1 MIIRNTSIT
10 IFLSCLITFS
20 SSLFAQNSIN
30 RKSTELPYKLFKT
43 VDETITISEI
53 LENNIWIDYSE
64 RNNNKTHPSDIYWMK
79 IDFQEHL
86 NTILDDSIWFLK
98 TPKFEYATLY
108 TQTKNVLHEEK
119 YGRFEF
125 SEKDRS
131 VLYGAG
137 IPFKPEHLID
147 NRYLIL
153 KLKRTAYIDKV
164 SNWKIGYVSTKTE
177 HLTRYYYSYSN
188 VKRLIPYYVFSGI
201 CIIMFFLTLA
211 FFIYSKR
218 QEFLYYMLYVLFL
231 LLYLNSEVFKLH
243 DLLFG
248 SYSLLSY
255 AFFQIAQ
262 IVINLCYILFIIHY
276 LNTKTT
282 YKKLHVA
289 LKIIAYILLFI
300 IALDAIFF
308 AFNHQ
313 IGHINLLKFEQLIMT
328 LFGIIG
334 MVYLTWKSVNKLAYF
349 VVIGSFFYM
358 AGALGLLFLSD
369 ARYMIAGATL
379 EILIFAS
386 GLAYK
391 IQEEFKQKLRFQE
404 EAIRNK
410 NKALRAQINP
420 HFIFNALSSIQH
432 FITDN
437 NKTGALKYLSK
448 FSRLTRNILE
458 SSMESRIV
466 LSDEIKMIND
476 YLALEALRFDNSF
489 KYDIIIAPD
498 VEQDIIEIPM
508 LIIQPFIENAIIH
521 GLLNKESND
530 KTLIVKFNNKESYLE
545 CIIKDNGIGRLA
557 AQKYKTRK
565 SKSRGL
571 EVTKERL
578 KSNNEA
584 DNNIKIIDKYDS
596 NNKAVGTTVIIR
608 IDY

>member
-1 MIIRNTSIT
+1 MIKRYSVITLFFSFLFLTSN
-10 IFLSCLITFS
+10 LIY
-20 SSLFAQNSIN
+20 AQNSIN
-30 RKSTELPYKLFKT
+30 RKSTPLHFDVYKTELDTLS
-43 VDETITISEI
+43 ISDVLSDLSIFNSTLLKQE
-53 LENNIWIDYSE
+53 
-64 RNNNKTHPSDIYWMK
+64 KTHPSYTYWVL
-79 IDFQEHL
+79 IDFEKHL
-86 NTILDDSIWFLK
+86 TTISKDTLWFLK
-98 TPKFEYATLY
+98 MPKFEHATLY
-108 TQTKNVLHEEK
+108 KQTKNGLSEEK

-137 IPFKPEHLID
+137 IPFKPENLIN

-153 KLKRTAYIDKV
+153 KLKRTAYINNI
-164 SNWKIGYVSTKTE
+164 SNWKIGFASTRVE
-177 HLTRYYYSYSN
+177 HLTRYYYSTAN
-188 VKRLIPYYVFSGI
+188 IKRLAPYYIFSGI

-211 FFIYSKR
+211 FYMYSQR

-243 DLLFG
+243 EVFFG
-248 SYSLLSY
+248 SYGLLSY
-255 AFFQIAQ
+255 AFFQISQMA
-262 IVINLCYILFIIHY
+262 INLCYILFIMHY

-282 YKKLHVA
+282 YKRLHVA
-289 LKIIAYILLFI
+289 LKAIAYLLVFLI
-300 IALDAIFF
+300 ILDAFF
-308 AFNHQ
+308 FGFNYL
-313 IGHINLLKFEQLIMT
+313 IGHIYLLRFEQLIMT
-328 LFGIIG
+328 VFGLVG
-334 MVYLTWKSVNKLAYF
+334 MIYLTWKSVNKLAYF

-391 IQEEFKQKLRFQE
+391 IQEEFKQKLRYQE

-489 KYDIIIAPD
+489 KYEIIVAPE

-521 GLLNKESND
+521 GLLNKKSKDKLLVIKFND
-530 KTLIVKFNNKESYLE
+530 KQTYLE
-545 CIIKDNGIGRLA
+545 CIIDDNGIGRKA
-557 AQKYKTRK
+557 AQKFKRHTN
-565 SKSRGL
+565 KSRGL
-571 EVTKERL
+571 EVTEERL
-578 KSNNEA
+578 KTNNQS
-584 DNNIKIIDKYDS
+584 DCNIEVIDKYDA
-596 NNKAVGTTVIIR
+596 NNLAVGTRVIIK
-608 IDY
+608 INY

>member
-1 MIIRNTSIT
+1 MTSN
-10 IFLSCLITFS
+10 LIY
-20 SSLFAQNSIN
+20 AQNSIN
-30 RKSTELPYKLFKT
+30 RKSTPLHFEVYKTELDTLS
-43 VDETITISEI
+43 ISDVLSNLSIFNSTLLKQEI
-53 LENNIWIDYSE
+53 
-64 RNNNKTHPSDIYWMK
+64 THPSLTYWML
-79 IDFQEHL
+79 IDFEKHL
-86 NTILDDSIWFLK
+86 TTISKDTLWFLK
-98 TPKFEYATLY
+98 MPKFEHATLY
-108 TQTKNVLHEEK
+108 KQTKNGLSEEK

-137 IPFKPEHLID
+137 IPFKPENLIY

-153 KLKRTAYIDKV
+153 KLKRTAYISNI
-164 SNWKIGYVSTKTE
+164 SNWKIGFASTHVE
-177 HLTRYYYSYSN
+177 HLTRYYYSTEN
-188 VKRLIPYYVFSGI
+188 IKRLAPYYIFSGI

-211 FFIYSKR
+211 FYIYSQR

-243 DLLFG
+243 EVFFG
-248 SYSLLSY
+248 SYGLLSY
-255 AFFQIAQ
+255 AFFQISQMA
-262 IVINLCYILFIIHY
+262 INLCYILFIIHY

-282 YKKLHVA
+282 YKRLHVA
-289 LKIIAYILLFI
+289 LKAIAYLLVFLI
-300 IALDAIFF
+300 ILDAFF
-308 AFNHQ
+308 FGFNYL
-313 IGHINLLKFEQLIMT
+313 IGHIYLLRFEQLIMT
-328 LFGIIG
+328 VFGLVG
-334 MVYLTWKSVNKLAYF
+334 MIYLIWKSVNKLAYF

-358 AGALGLLFLSD
+358 AGALALLFFSD
-369 ARYMIAGATL
+369 ARYMIAGSTL
-379 EILIFAS
+379 EVLIFAS

-391 IQEEFKQKLRFQE
+391 IQEEFKQKLRYQE

-489 KYDIIIAPD
+489 KYEIIIAPK

-521 GLLNKESND
+521 GLLNKKSKDKSLVIKFND
-530 KTLIVKFNNKESYLE
+530 KQTYLE
-545 CIIKDNGIGRLA
+545 CIIDDNGIGREA
-557 AQKYKTRK
+557 AQKFKRHTN
-565 SKSRGL
+565 KSRGL
-571 EVTKERL
+571 EVTEERL
-578 KSNNEA
+578 KTNNQS
-584 DNNIKIIDKYDS
+584 DCNIEVIDKYDA
-596 NNKAVGTTVIIR
+596 NNLAAGTRVIIK
-608 IDY
+608 INY